1 MKRGMRMTVYADIAF
16 SLNMVIDYLVLLAGA
31 KLGGGLIRKK
41 RLLTAAIFGGIYAA
55 AALFPKL
62 SLLKEPAMRGVC
74 FALMFLIAFG
84 LDDRLLRK
92 VICVLAV
99 SFCFA
104 GFVLCA
110 VHLFGTGLL
119 IMPGGVYYPVSL
131 SSLLLLASL
140 GYLIVSLISKGIAKR
155 LDRKIVQMKLCC
167 EGREVAVRALCDTGN
182 TLVDPVS
189 GRSVIVADTTA
200 AEKLFPFALGRE
212 DLSDPVRFLEKLR
225 KECPDSAPRLISY
238 RAVGV
243 GNGLLPAL
251 RLKSVCNGVC
261 EDRLVAFSS
270 TPVSDGSF
278 DALIGG
284 LH

>member
-1 MKRGMRMTVYADIAF
+1 MTVYADVAF
-16 SLNMVIDYLVLLAGA
+16 SLNALIDYLILLAGA

-41 RLLTAAIFGGIYAA
+41 RLVLAAMFGGLYAA
-55 AALFPKL
+55 AALFPELEMLRKTMVR
-62 SLLKEPAMRGVC
+62 AVC
-74 FALMFLIAFG
+74 CCFMLLIAFG
-84 LDDRLLRK
+84 SDERLLRK
-92 VICVLAV
+92 ALCVLAV

-110 VHLFGTGLL
+110 VHLFGMGLL
-119 IMPGGVYYPVSL
+119 IMPTGAYYPVSL
-131 SSLLLLASL
+131 TSLLFLASAAYLTVSSLSKVIAKKLNRKTVQLKLLLDGEEASIL
-140 GYLIVSLISKGIAKR
+140 
-155 LDRKIVQMKLCC
+155 
-167 EGREVAVRALCDTGN
+167 ALCDTGN

-189 GRSVIVADTTA
+189 GGSVIVADLA
-200 AEKLFPFALGRE
+200 VAEMLFPKQLGRE
-212 DLSDPVRFLEKLR
+212 DFSDPVALTQKLR
-225 KECPDSAPRLISY
+225 KICPASAPRLIPY

-243 GNGLLPAL
+243 GDGLLPAV
-251 RLKSVCNGVC
+251 RLKAVCNGIC